1 MLKTIVS
8 IILLWWKIIVWILQ
22 YVEKNEIEQIRVFDE
37 FYDDVV
43 NNRI

>member
-37 FYDDVV
+37 FYDDVM